1 MEKTLLP
8 HSDQGSTGRLQI
20 VTATVCLTININGQ
34 KAVIDINRLAREPFW
49 SISVWEKPEGEITLT
64 RNEEVEEEFARFN
77 LTIGNAVNG

>member
-1 MEKTLLP
+1 MIMHDSNQKPDEA
-8 HSDQGSTGRLQI
+8 RLQI

-49 SISVWEKPEGEITLT
+49 SISVWEKPDGDIVLT

-77 LTIGNAVNG
+77 LTIGKTVDG